1 MGQIEYLSEKLS
13 NFNQM
18 KTLAET
24 QVRTLTDGDDLD
36 RFFDLLKQRE
46 RLRSQIMAHD
56 RKIQRLRKNDRIAT
70 PDQTVAALQDH
81 IEQAILATLKLDQ
94 QIEELIG
101 CRREKLLADIK
112 DLRQGHK
119 ALKGYG
125 GKASVNLYH
134 IDKHG

>member
-24 QVRTLTDGDDLD
+24 QVRALTDGDDLD

-46 RLRSQIMAHD
+46 RLRSQIMAND
-56 RKIQRLRKNDRIAT
+56 RKIQRLPKNDRVAT
-70 PDQTVAALQDH
+70 PDRRVAALQNQ

-94 QIEELIG
+94 QIEGLIG
-101 CRREKLLADIK
+101 RRREKLLAEIK

-125 GKASVNLYH
+125 GKAPINPYH
-134 IDKHG
+134 IDKRG